1 MTDKIKMSLSY
12 RRASKLSDEQKCKL
26 IACQA
31 SRALIAPWEVEA
43 LLNFCQTNG
52 NGWID
57 RGMALM
63 YEYAGYMDSMRL
75 NTNQR
80 SDCMADIAMM
90 IHDLDKY
97 SLTVI
102 EEKIITATGMTYNAV
117 HALGQWRKLQWSP
130 KTLFLTDSENDRKSL
145 QMILEDEANA
155 IVNAILTI
163 SDENLSRLQS
173 IDIIKLESLAA
184 LVSPCID
191 YPEFAKLFAFKKSYN
206 NLRLKLMFSTMKDL
220 LSVESNIEASW
231 ESIRRATKLSRSL
244 QDSSLSGGLSD
255 DPCLLYPTLRLPY
268 DSSCY
273 PPTEDLSWFN
283 DSTHKYEA
291 LDAVITAVIAAQEA
305 PGQTKAFVGSKDKP
319 SHDRRI
325 DASHAVESTPQAT
338 VQVQDTSIVIQKF
351 GKKKDAIK
359 MYSSMKR
366 PDEVTDRI
374 SIIGDEVR
382 KASNLLMP
390 FLPSTHCSCIAFNT
404 IDCDHFFEQVLLS
417 GVPLHLSQ
425 TSLSGSSSSSC
436 AEGFVAS
443 SRRIRPHQQQQQ
455 GRRRRR

>member
-12 RRASKLSDEQKCKL
+12 RKASKLSDEQKCKV

-31 SRALIAPWEVEA
+31 SRALIVPWEVEA

-90 IHDLDKY
+90 IRDLDKY
-97 SLTVI
+97 SLTVM

-117 HALGQWRKLQWSP
+117 HALGQWRRLQWSP
-130 KTLFLTDSENDRKSL
+130 KTLFLIDSENGRISF
-145 QMILEDEANA
+145 QRILEDEANA
-155 IVNAILTI
+155 IINAILTI
-163 SDENLSRLQS
+163 SDENISRLQS

-191 YPEFAKLFAFKKSYN
+191 YAEFAKLFAFKSSYN

-220 LSVESNIEASW
+220 LSVESKIEASW
-231 ESIRRATKLSRSL
+231 ESIRRATKLSSSL
-244 QDSSLSGGLSD
+244 QDTSFSGILSD

-268 DSSCY
+268 DSNCN

-291 LDAVITAVIAAQEA
+291 LDAVIAAVIAAQEA
-305 PGQTKAFVGSKDKP
+305 PGQAKALVGSKDKKP
-319 SHDRRI
+319 SRDRRI
-325 DASHAVESTPQAT
+325 DVSHAVEPTPQAT
-338 VQVQDTSIVIQKF
+338 EQAHDNSIVIQKF

-359 MYSSMKR
+359 MYSGMKR
-366 PDEVTDRI
+366 QDEVTDRV
-374 SIIGDEVR
+374 SIIADEVR
-382 KASNLLMP
+382 EASNLL
-390 FLPSTHCSCIAFNT
+390 
-404 IDCDHFFEQVLLS
+404 V
-417 GVPLHLSQ
+417 
-425 TSLSGSSSSSC
+425 
-436 AEGFVAS
+436 
-443 SRRIRPHQQQQQ
+443 
-455 GRRRRR
+455 